1 MFDYKSDAF
10 YYLEG
15 SLIVK
20 LDNEGSGILYF
31 IAYDD
36 ANQEKHRLTSSFARA
51 DAGARRAASGEY

>member
-1 MFDYKSDAF
+1 MFDYNSDGF
-10 YYLEG
+10 HYLEG

-20 LDNEGSGILYF
+20 LDIKGSRNLYF